1 MSDDKSTNPSSYDHL
16 LKINTALSDAIRKI
30 DNNDEDKDIHLWHI
44 DEDDFESAPSGT
56 PETAAELDKAN
67 EQPEKSSDQ
76 TTYEP
81 FDETA
86 RYD

>member
-1 MSDDKSTNPSSYDHL
+1 MPDNKSTNPSSYDHL
-16 LKINTALSDAIRKI
+16 LKINTELSDAIRKI
-30 DNNDEDKDIHLWHI
+30 DNEDEDKDIHIWHI
-44 DEDDFESAPSGT
+44 DEDDNESAPSGT
-56 PETAAELDKAN
+56 PETAGDLDKAN
-67 EQPEKSSDQ
+67 EQPEKQTDQ